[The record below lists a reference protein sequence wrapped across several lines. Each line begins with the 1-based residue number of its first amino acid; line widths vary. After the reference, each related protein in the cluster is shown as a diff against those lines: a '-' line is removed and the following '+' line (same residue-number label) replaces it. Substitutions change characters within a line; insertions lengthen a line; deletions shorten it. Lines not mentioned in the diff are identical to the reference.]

1 MINSSAGI
9 QPHCLSTEFCTLST
23 KHRII
28 IFMCF
33 FTSLQKHGKNF
44 FHDLIILAKSFYGG
58 GIMSYDILIEQIRT
72 LPEQLLMSVSV
83 FIKFLQSEQ
92 NSVLTRHTEVK
103 SKQAFFDLA
112 GKIQLDCN
120 AVTELR
126 EKSLV

>member
-1 MINSSAGI
+1 MGV
-9 QPHCLSTEFCTLST
+9 
-23 KHRII
+23 
-28 IFMCF
+28 
-33 FTSLQKHGKNF
+33 
-44 FHDLIILAKSFYGG
+44 
-58 GIMSYDILIEQIRT
+58 IMSYDILIEQIRT

-92 NSVLTRHTEVK
+92 NSVLTRHIEVK

>member
-1 MINSSAGI
+1 M
-9 QPHCLSTEFCTLST
+9 
-23 KHRII
+23 
-28 IFMCF
+28 
-33 FTSLQKHGKNF
+33 
-44 FHDLIILAKSFYGG
+44 IILAKSFYGG
-58 GIMSYDILIEQIRT
+58 LIMSYDILIEQIRT

-112 GKIQLDCN
+112 GKIHLDCN